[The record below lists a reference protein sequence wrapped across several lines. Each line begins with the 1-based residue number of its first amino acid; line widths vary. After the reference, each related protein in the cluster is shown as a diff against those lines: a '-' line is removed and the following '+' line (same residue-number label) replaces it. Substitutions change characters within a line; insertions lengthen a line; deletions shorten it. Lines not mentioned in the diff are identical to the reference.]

1 MAEILFQWT
10 FEIKDYLNFDGAS
23 IAVYAP
29 KYKDALRKVRDL
41 QLPQLATFE
50 VIEDAM
56 KLVQVYEIDEIIDL
70 ESLSE
75 PKDDDD
81 LKECHA
87 PEFFEEFDIPKSKSK
102 PKPKIS
108 GERIVH
114 YKDDFEG
121 SIITHRKF
129 TLIKRKKY
137 KNLILNRLSISLR
150 EPKI

>member
-56 KLVQVYEIDEIIDL
+56 KLVQVYEIDEVIDL
-70 ESLSE
+70 ESVAE
-75 PKDDDD
+75 PKDD
-81 LKECHA
+81 E
-87 PEFFEEFDIPKSKSK
+87 
-102 PKPKIS
+102 
-108 GERIVH
+108 
-114 YKDDFEG
+114 
-121 SIITHRKF
+121 
-129 TLIKRKKY
+129 
-137 KNLILNRLSISLR
+137 
-150 EPKI
+150 